1 MLNISLGAGLIA
13 IALTAQFLLSKRA
26 KNAKVG
32 RALAWIAWVCVA
44 VGGEAVTAD
53 IGSQVGV
60 TSVGASIA
68 SWVMLL
74 FIAVDVADKRPDW
87 LAFILMAIA
96 PTFMRLAGGISGD
109 IFNVFLMPL
118 DWAASALAAF
128 LGA

>member
-1 MLNISLGAGLIA
+1 MLNIGLGAGLI
-13 IALTAQFLLSKRA
+13 IIGLTAQFLLSKRA

-32 RALAWIAWVCVA
+32 RALAWVAWICVA

-53 IGSQVGV
+53 ISGQLGV
-60 TSVGASIA
+60 TGVGATVA

-87 LAFILMAIA
+87 LAFILIAIC
-96 PTFMRLAGGISGD
+96 PTFMRLAGGGSAA
-109 IFNVFLMPL
+109 IFDLLLMPL
-118 DWAASALAAF
+118 DWAASGLGWF